1 MHLKDYIPLWLRGP
15 RNTVWLIATVVL
27 IALVFLTAPGPGAEP
42 QVTLWRI
49 ALYKAAL
56 ISLAAVMGYWLD
68 RALYPYARP
77 DSYLARDWR
86 YGTNEPEGEADYP
99 VAPGYMLAFCTAMIR
114 RSITVAATVIGM
126 ALGM

>member
-15 RNTVWLIATVVL
+15 RSSLWLIATAVL
-27 IALVFLTAPGPGAEP
+27 IALVFLTAPPPGTEL
-42 QVTLWRI
+42 QVALWRL
-49 ALYKAAL
+49 ALHKASL

-77 DSYLARDWR
+77 DSFLVRDWR
-86 YGTNEPEGEADYP
+86 YGTNEPTGEADYP
-99 VAPGYMLAFCTAMIR
+99 VVEGYMFAYCTAMIR
-114 RSITVAATVIGM
+114 RAITVAAVVIGM